1 MFSGTA
7 DGARSVLS
15 TIAQSML
22 TFTGLVF
29 TITMLVLQLASGQL
43 SPRVMRT
50 FLRDHGNQVVLG
62 LFVATFVYT
71 LLTLRDVRSAVDG
84 DGGFVP
90 AVSIWVAFTLLLA
103 SVAAFVY
110 YIDHMAHAIRASTVI
125 TSIWQETVAAID
137 HLFPERL
144 GDDAEPG
151 AIAVDRDRDEPD
163 GPDLV
168 LTARRTGVV
177 VGVDEDRLFRAASHG
192 DRRLELVPAIGDF
205 VAENAP
211 LIRLWGSWD
220 APATEALLAS
230 IGLADERTLDQDAAF
245 GFRQLVDIA
254 VRALSPGINDPTT
267 AVQALDRIHDLLR
280 RLVTCQFPSRFRAD
294 DRGLVRVVVQRPGWD
309 AYVHL
314 GLDEIRLA
322 GEGQLQVHRRLRAI
336 LADLGSIAPDDRQ
349 AVLRDERARI
359 DAAAER
365 ACAEY
370 PRSRGCDRAGRSV
383 EPARESRAGPTPSA
397 AEHLAAVGGRR
408 SAPEI
413 MSLRASAAP
422 RSGWP
427 WLIGSPSSRMPITP
441 DSGSTGT
448 QLRSG
453 ARRRP
458 RRVRSGRTA

>member
-1 MFSGTA
+1 MIGLEALRERLRLSLWFLPAGFAIGATLLALLLIGVDHRLADDASLRFVMFSGTA
-7 DGARSVLS
+7 DGARNILS

-29 TITMLVLQLASGQL
+29 TVTMLVLQLASGQL

-50 FLRDHGNQVVLG
+50 FLRDRGNQVVLG

-71 LLTLRDVRSAVDG
+71 LLILRDVRSPVDG
-84 DGGFVP
+84 DPGFVP
-90 AVSIWVAFTLLLA
+90 ALSIWVAFALLLA

-125 TSIWQETVAAID
+125 ASIWKETVTAID
-137 HLFPERL
+137 SLFPERL
-144 GDDAEPG
+144 DEDAEPPAG
-151 AIAVDRDRDEPD
+151 ALDGHEPN
-163 GPDLV
+163 GHERV
-168 LTARRTGVV
+168 LGSGRAGVV
-177 VGVDEDRLFRAASHG
+177 VRVDEEGLVRAASHA

-211 LIRLWGSWD
+211 LVRLWGSWD
-220 APATEALLAS
+220 RPSEEALHAS
-230 IGLADERTLDQDAAF
+230 IGLADERTLDEDAAF

-280 RLVTCQFPSRFRAD
+280 RLVVRRFPSRFRAD
-294 DRGLVRVVVQRPGWD
+294 DRGVVRVVVQRPGWD

-322 GEGQLQVHRRLRAI
+322 GEGQLQVHRRLGAI
-336 LADLGSIAPDDRQ
+336 LADLASIAPDDRQ

-365 ACAEY
+365 AF
-370 PRSRGCDRAGRSV
+370 RDVRDRAH
-383 EPARESRAGPTPSA
+383 A
-397 AEHLAAVGGRR
+397 AE
-408 SAPEI
+408 
-413 MSLRASAAP
+413 
-422 RSGWP
+422 
-427 WLIGSPSSRMPITP
+427 P
-441 DSGSTGT
+441 DS
-448 QLRSG
+448 
-453 ARRRP
+453 P
-458 RRVRSGRTA
+458 

>member
-1 MFSGTA
+1 MIQFEAMRERLRLSLWFLPTVFAVGAALLALLLTWVDHQLADDPSPLFFMFSGTA

-50 FLRDHGNQVVLG
+50 FLRDRGNQVVLG

-71 LLTLRDVRSAVDG
+71 LLILRDVRSPVDG
-84 DGGFVP
+84 EGGFVP
-90 AVSIWVAFTLLLA
+90 ALSIWVAFTLLLA

-125 TSIWQETVAAID
+125 TSIWHETAAAID

-144 GDDAEPG
+144 GEDAEPG
-151 AIAVDRDRDEPD
+151 AIAVHRDRDEPD
-163 GPDLV
+163 NPNLV
-168 LTARRTGVV
+168 LTSRRAGVV
-177 VGVDEDRLFRAASHG
+177 VGVDEDELFRAASHG

-220 APATEALLAS
+220 PPAAEALHAS

-280 RLVTCQFPSRFRAD
+280 RLAVSIPVALPRRRGRGGSRRRPTA
-294 DRGLVRVVVQRPGWD
+294 GLG
-309 AYVHL
+309 
-314 GLDEIRLA
+314 
-322 GEGQLQVHRRLRAI
+322 RLRAP
-336 LADLGSIAPDDRQ
+336 GSRRDPPRGRGSTPGPSSAAGDPSRPRPHHPWRAPGRAARRTGQ
-349 AVLRDERARI
+349 GRCHRRTFLRR
-359 DAAAER
+359 
-365 ACAEY
+365 C
-370 PRSRGCDRAGRSV
+370 PRSRGCNQAGRSV
-383 EPARESRAGPTPSA
+383 TTRRKGR
-397 AEHLAAVGGRR
+397 VGSIGR
-408 SAPEI
+408 P
-413 MSLRASAAP
+413 P
-422 RSGWP
+422 RS
-427 WLIGSPSSRMPITP
+427 SSQ
-441 DSGSTGT
+441 SGC
-448 QLRSG
+448 
-453 ARRRP
+453 
-458 RRVRSGRTA
+458 